1 MKFRY
6 LVASILFSS
15 LATVAMAEERPV
27 RASDS
32 NVEVKMRVIKR
43 GNQYVGYHN
52 NREYHLRGDSVTRFR
67 GNGDYVVHGRFGG
80 DNATF
85 ETRELRPVEYRM
97 RVTRRGDRY
106 IGVYEN
112 REYVLRGDVASRIT
126 ADGEYVVYGEIGT
139 DGTYFETAEIAPVTL
154 QAPPVVVTTP
164 TEYRMRVV
172 RRGDRYIG
180 VYNNREYILRGD
192 SVAHINSDGEY
203 VIHGEI
209 GTDGTYFETR
219 EVRPVVV
226 VQEPAPQQ
234 TIIVKERRDPLIKLG
249 PLEIGR

>member
-6 LVASILFSS
+6 LIASALFFS
-15 LATVAMAEERPV
+15 LAPVAMAEERPV
-27 RASDS
+27 KAADS

-43 GNQYVGYHN
+43 GDRYVGYHN

-67 GNGDYVVHGRFGG
+67 GNGDYVVHGHFGT
-80 DNATF
+80 DNTSF

-97 RVTRRGDRY
+97 RVSKRGDRF

-112 REYVLRGDVASRIT
+112 REYVLRGNVAINN
-126 ADGEYVVYGEIGT
+126 DGEYVVYGEVGP
-139 DGTYFETAEIAPVTL
+139 DGTTFETAELQPVTV
-154 QAPPVVVTTP
+154 QAPPVVVNAP

-172 RRGDRYIG
+172 RRGDRFIG
-180 VYNNREYILRGD
+180 FYNNREYVLRGN
-192 SVAHINSDGEY
+192 SVTHVTADGEY
-203 VIHGEI
+203 IVHGEI
-209 GTDGTYFETR
+209 GSDGTYIETR

-226 VQEPAPQQ
+226 VQEAPPRQDV
-234 TIIVKERRDPLIKLG
+234 IIVKERRDPIIKLG